1 MANLKD
7 ARNALLSDRLTDKRK
22 LVNSILA
29 AYGAVLPPETMAAA
43 KQDHF
48 VDGIPQDARLEY
60 VQKTFDENAL
70 KVLDD
75 TLVSDIHKMTLTPD
89 MTDQAFAGNASG
101 VALKLKLLALHLL
114 VKMSAMEAGLKKRW
128 RLYNNWLAHNGID
141 PVSVDDVDIVFTVA
155 LPIDEAQI
163 VQMVCTL
170 KNAGLVDDQTLL
182 SLLWFVKDPA
192 EAVENMKQQKQE
204 NQQQYMDSFTANTED
219 KADEKEQSADQEHK
233 EKDA

>member
-1 MANLKD
+1 MVKVVVTLKNVSS
-7 ARNALLSDRLTDKRK
+7 R
-22 LVNSILA
+22 
-29 AYGAVLPPETMAAA
+29 AV
-43 KQDHF
+43 
-48 VDGIPQDARLEY
+48 
-60 VQKTFDENAL
+60 
-70 KVLDD
+70 
-75 TLVSDIHKMTLTPD
+75 TLTADNFPAEI
-89 MTDQAFAGNASG
+89 DQSAASPIYFGFADNASG

-114 VKMSAMEAGLKKRW
+114 VKSKMSAMEAGLKKRW

-163 VQMVCTL
+163 VQMVGTL

-219 KADEKEQSADQEHK
+219 KADEKEQSADQEQQDK

>member
-1 MANLKD
+1 M
-7 ARNALLSDRLTDKRK
+7 
-22 LVNSILA
+22 
-29 AYGAVLPPETMAAA
+29 
-43 KQDHF
+43 
-48 VDGIPQDARLEY
+48 EY

-114 VKMSAMEAGLKKRW
+114 VKSKMSAMEAGLKKRW

-182 SLLWFVKDPA
+182 SLLWFVKD
-192 EAVENMKQQKQE
+192 
-204 NQQQYMDSFTANTED
+204 QQQYMDSFAAKAED
-219 KADEKEQSADQEHK
+219 KADEKGQSADQKQQDK

>member
-1 MANLKD
+1 M
-7 ARNALLSDRLTDKRK
+7 
-22 LVNSILA
+22 
-29 AYGAVLPPETMAAA
+29 
-43 KQDHF
+43 
-48 VDGIPQDARLEY
+48 EY

-114 VKMSAMEAGLKKRW
+114 VKSKMSAMEAGLKKRW

-204 NQQQYMDSFTANTED
+204 NQQQYMDSFAAKAED
-219 KADEKEQSADQEHK
+219 KADEKGQSADQKQQDK

>member
-1 MANLKD
+1 
-7 ARNALLSDRLTDKRK
+7 
-22 LVNSILA
+22 
-29 AYGAVLPPETMAAA
+29 
-43 KQDHF
+43 
-48 VDGIPQDARLEY
+48 
-60 VQKTFDENAL
+60 
-70 KVLDD
+70 
-75 TLVSDIHKMTLTPD
+75 
-89 MTDQAFAGNASG
+89 
-101 VALKLKLLALHLL
+101 
-114 VKMSAMEAGLKKRW
+114 MEAGLKKRW

-219 KADEKEQSADQEHK
+219 KADEKEQSADQEQQDK

>member
-1 MANLKD
+1 M
-7 ARNALLSDRLTDKRK
+7 
-22 LVNSILA
+22 
-29 AYGAVLPPETMAAA
+29 
-43 KQDHF
+43 
-48 VDGIPQDARLEY
+48 EY
-60 VQKTFDENAL
+60 IQKTFDENSM

-114 VKMSAMEAGLKKRW
+114 VKSKMSAMEAGLKKRW
-128 RLYNNWLAHNGID
+128 TLYNNWLAHNGID
-141 PVSVDDVDIVFTVA
+141 PVSVDDVDMVFTVA

-163 VQMVCTL
+163 VSMVCTL

-204 NQQQYMDSFTANTED
+204 NQQQYMDSFAPKTED
-219 KADEKEQSADQEHK
+219 EDKDKNEAKDEEKDE